1 VIHSDFLER
10 LCASLPLTDVQV
22 QECFTLVGRT
32 LSSEEQAGL
41 TATEQKETQT
51 LLTDALLAD
60 FLDGL
65 IIARRG
71 PSPSSKGPRAAV
83 VELTNNMI
91 LKKLRIALN
100 LHAEDMLKLFHLG
113 GTTLSNRELTALF
126 RKPSHKRY
134 KDCDDE
140 LLNAFLAGVG
150 RVGNGTPLST

>member
-10 LCASLPLTDVQV
+10 LCASLTLTDVQV

-32 LSSEEQAGL
+32 LTSEEQAGL
-41 TATEQKETQT
+41 AATGQGETQT

-71 PSPSSKGPRAAV
+71 PSPSSNGRRDAV

-100 LHAEDMLKLFHLG
+100 LQAKDMLKLFHLG
-113 GTTLSNRELTALF
+113 GTPLSNRELTALF
-126 RKPSHKRY
+126 RKPTHKRY
-134 KDCDDE
+134 QDCDDE
-140 LLNAFLAGVG
+140 LLHAFLDGVG
-150 RVGNGTPLST
+150 RVKS